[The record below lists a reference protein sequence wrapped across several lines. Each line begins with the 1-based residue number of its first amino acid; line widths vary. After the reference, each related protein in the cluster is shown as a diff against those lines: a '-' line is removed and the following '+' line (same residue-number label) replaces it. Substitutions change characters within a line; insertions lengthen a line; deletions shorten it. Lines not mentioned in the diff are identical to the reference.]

1 MTLTTRLAIA
11 MILLVA
17 IAVSAVGWLSYRNLA
32 QEILPRVL
40 DRTETHA
47 RLVAFDMESHVR
59 GARGD
64 IAGFRSAAA
73 LNGLI
78 RARTAG
84 GVDPI
89 DGLSERTW
97 HDRQIERL
105 VAELEAKPAYAQF
118 RIIGIEDGGRELVRV
133 DRSGPNGAVRLAR
146 NGELQQK
153 GERPYF
159 KETIGLPAGEIHVS
173 PLDLNQENG
182 VVETPYLPTLR
193 IATPLHLPDGKPF
206 GIAIIN
212 IDMRPA
218 LDLVR
223 TEVRQG
229 GAVYAVGKRGDDFV
243 DPDRTREFG
252 CDLGTSRDW
261 GKDFAT

>member
-1 MTLTTRLAIA
+1 MFFPTPRRDEGKYGAQRDMTLTARLAIA

-17 IAVSAVGWLSYRNLA
+17 IAVSAVGWLSYRNLE
-32 QEILPRVL
+32 QEVLPRVL

-118 RIIGIEDGGRELVRV
+118 RIIGVEDGGRELIRV
-133 DRSGPNGAVRLAR
+133 DRSGPNGSIRVVPDA
-146 NGELQQK
+146 ELQQK
-153 GERPYF
+153 GDRPYF
-159 KETIGLPAGEIHVS
+159 QETIGLPVGTIYVS
-173 PLDLNQENG
+173 ALNLNREHGAVERPL
-182 VVETPYLPTLR
+182 VPTLR
-193 IATPLHLPDGKPF
+193 IAPPLQRPDGKPF
-206 GIAIIN
+206 GIVI
-212 IDMRPA
+212 
-218 LDLVR
+218 
-223 TEVRQG
+223 
-229 GAVYAVGKRGDDFV
+229 
-243 DPDRTREFG
+243 
-252 CDLGTSRDW
+252 
-261 GKDFAT
+261 